1 MRHLI
6 LSDIHANNIALEAVI
21 THAGEQTW
29 DNCVFL
35 GDLVGYYPQPEAAA
49 TSLRALNPSTC
60 ILGNHDAMLIDLAR
74 GKPLDPSQGSNTVQ
88 AILERQLQDV
98 SDNTLDLLSSFKRH
112 AIFDGWEVTH
122 GTLREQ
128 WAYLISATEAKRNYP
143 LMSTP
148 LCFVGHSHIPIAY
161 VHNEG
166 AMFWRSVPFKA
177 EDAHYP
183 VPEGASVFFNP
194 GSVGQPRD
202 GIPLASYAI
211 FDDATNH
218 IELFRVA
225 FDIAAIHALIER
237 CDYPRALAER
247 LEYGR

>member
-6 LSDIHANNIALEAVI
+6 LSDIHANNIALEAVVN
-21 THAGEQTW
+21 HANQQGW

-35 GDLVGYYPQPEAAA
+35 GDLVGYYPQAEAAA
-49 TSLRALNPSTC
+49 ATLQTLEPSTC
-60 ILGNHDAMLIDLAR
+60 ILGNHDAMLIDLAQ
-74 GKPLDPSQGSNTVQ
+74 GKPLDPSQGSSTIQ
-88 AILERQLQDV
+88 TILERQLHQI
-98 SDNTLDLLSSFKRH
+98 SSATLDLLLSFKPH
-112 AIFDGWEVTH
+112 AVFDGWEVTH
-122 GTLREQ
+122 GTLREP

-143 LMSTP
+143 LMTTP
-148 LCFVGHSHIPIAY
+148 LCFVGHSHIPVAY
-161 VHNEG
+161 VYHDG

-177 EDAHYP
+177 EDARYP
-183 VPEGASVFFNP
+183 VPDGANVFFNP

-211 FDDATNH
+211 FDDSARY

-225 FDIAAIHALIER
+225 FDIAAVHALVDHFE
-237 CDYPRALAER
+237 YPRALAER

>member
-21 THAGEQTW
+21 DHANQQRW

-49 TSLRALNPSTC
+49 MTLQSLNPSTC
-60 ILGNHDAMLIDLAR
+60 ILGNHDAMLIDLAA
-74 GKPLDPSQGSNTVQ
+74 GKPLDPSQGSGTVQ
-88 AILERQLQDV
+88 AILERQLEAV
-98 SDNTLDLLSSFKRH
+98 SSNTLELLASFEQR
-112 AIFDGWEVTH
+112 AVFDGWEVTH
-122 GTLREQ
+122 GTLREP

-143 LMSTP
+143 LMSTA
-148 LCFVGHSHIPIAY
+148 LCFVGHSHIPAAY
-161 VHNEG
+161 VHNDG
-166 AMFWRSVPFKA
+166 ALFWRSVPFKG
-177 EDAHYP
+177 DYAHYP
-183 VPEGASVFFNP
+183 LPDGASVFFNP

-211 FDDATNH
+211 FDDVSRH

-225 FDIAAIHALIER
+225 FDIAAVHALV
-237 CDYPRALAER
+237 DHANYPRALAER